1 MSHTQ
6 NSKSKLLGRIRRIKG
21 QSVAIEASLE
31 GNPECMA
38 LLQQIAALKG
48 AVNGLMKE
56 VLEEHIR
63 EHLGAEDITQQQRQQ
78 EIEDVLS
85 ILKTYLK
92 HLHLIINTNMMK
104 C

>member
-63 EHLGAEDITQQQRQQ
+63 EQFRGRRHYPTTTTTRDRRCVIYPKNLPKVKR
-78 EIEDVLS
+78 
-85 ILKTYLK
+85 
-92 HLHLIINTNMMK
+92 
-104 C
+104 

>member
-6 NSKSKLLGRIRRIKG
+6 KSKKKLLGRIRRIKG

-31 GNPECMA
+31 GSPECMA

-56 VLEEHIR
+56 VLEEHIK

-92 HLHLIINTNMMK
+92 
-104 C
+104 

>member
-6 NSKSKLLGRIRRIKG
+6 KSKNKLLGRIRRIKG
-21 QSVAIEASLE
+21 QSIAIEASLE

-56 VLEEHIR
+56 VLQEHIR
-63 EHLGAEDITQQQRQQ
+63 EHLGAEDITQQQR
-78 EIEDVLS
+78 ENEMEEVLT
-85 ILKTYLK
+85 ILNSYLK
-92 HLHLIINTNMMK
+92 
-104 C
+104 

>member
-6 NSKSKLLGRIRRIKG
+6 KSKSKLLGRIRRIKG

-56 VLEEHIR
+56 VLEEHIK
-63 EHLGAEDITQQQRQQ
+63 EHLGAEDLTQQQRQQ

-85 ILKTYLK
+85 ILKTY
-92 HLHLIINTNMMK
+92 MK
-104 C
+104 

>member
-1 MSHTQ
+1 
-6 NSKSKLLGRIRRIKG
+6 
-21 QSVAIEASLE
+21 
-31 GNPECMA
+31 MA

-78 EIEDVLS
+78 EIEDVLL
-85 ILKTYLK
+85 ILKTY
-92 HLHLIINTNMMK
+92 MK
-104 C
+104 